1 LRPVK
6 TKPAKK
12 LPAKKQPAKEESSES
27 ESAPA
32 ILTIAVIGAGA
43 DGRAIASALAQ
54 AGYRTI
60 LEDILPGSLRQAQA
74 AIRQHLDT
82 VAVKDGAGR
91 ESANAAFA
99 RIEYA
104 LTVEQAAREADLVIE
119 CVPDEMESKLEIFTL
134 LDKVCRPHTMLA
146 CTTSTLS
153 VSDVASVTYRAER
166 CAGLHFSQNCM
177 AIVRGLLTSDETM
190 NIFAEMGRRIGVRTE
205 ERTDAEAQ
213 V

>member
-1 LRPVK
+1 M
-6 TKPAKK
+6 KPAKK
-12 LPAKKQPAKEESSES
+12 LPAEEEPSES

-32 ILTIAVIGAGA
+32 ILTIAVIGAGV

-82 VAVKDGAGR
+82 VAVKDGASR
-91 ESANAAFA
+91 ESSDAAFA

-119 CVPDEMESKLEIFTL
+119 CVPDELESKLEIFTL

-146 CTTSTLS
+146 STTSTLS

-166 CAGLHFSQNCM
+166 CAGLQFSPNCL
-177 AIVRGLLTSDETM
+177 AIVRGSLTSDETM
-190 NIFAEMGRRIGVRTE
+190 NILVEMGRKIGVRTE
-205 ERTDAEAQ
+205 QRTDAEAS

>member
-1 LRPVK
+1 MKPAKQLPVK
-6 TKPAKK
+6 TR
-12 LPAKKQPAKEESSES
+12 PAKEEPSVS

-43 DGRAIASALAQ
+43 EGRAIASALAQ

-82 VAVKDGAGR
+82 VAAKDGAGR
-91 ESANAAFA
+91 ESADAAFA

-119 CVPDEMESKLEIFTL
+119 CVPDELESKLEIFTL

-146 CTTSTLS
+146 STTSTLS

-166 CAGLHFSQNCM
+166 CVGLQFSPNCL
-177 AIVRGLLTSDETM
+177 AIVRGSLTSDETM
-190 NIFAEMGRRIGVRTE
+190 NSLVEMGRKIGVRTE
-205 ERTDAEAQ
+205 QRTDAEAS

>member
-1 LRPVK
+1 LKPVK
-6 TKPAKK
+6 TRPAG
-12 LPAKKQPAKEESSES
+12 KQPAKEESSES

-43 DGRAIASALAQ
+43 EGRAIASALAQ

-82 VAVKDGAGR
+82 VAVRNGAGR

-104 LTVEQAAREADLVIE
+104 MTVEQAAREADLVIE
-119 CVPDEMESKLEIFTL
+119 CVPDELESKLEIFTL

-153 VSDVASVTYRAER
+153 VSDVASVTYRAEK
-166 CAGLHFSQNCM
+166 CAGLQFSGGCM

-190 NIFAEMGRRIGVRTE
+190 NILVEMGRRIGVRTE
-205 ERTDAEAQ
+205 QRTDAEAK

>member
-1 LRPVK
+1 M
-6 TKPAKK
+6 KPAKK
-12 LPAKKQPAKEESSES
+12 LPVKKQPAKEEPSES

-32 ILTIAVIGAGA
+32 ILTIAVIGAGV

-82 VAVKDGAGR
+82 VAVKDGASR
-91 ESANAAFA
+91 ESADAAFA

-119 CVPDEMESKLEIFTL
+119 CVPDELESKLEIFTL

-146 CTTSTLS
+146 STTSTLS

-166 CAGLHFSQNCM
+166 CAGLQFSPNCL
-177 AIVRGLLTSDETM
+177 AIVRGSLTSDETM
-190 NIFAEMGRRIGVRTE
+190 NILVEMGRKIGVRTE
-205 ERTDAEAQ
+205 QRTDAEAS

>member
-1 LRPVK
+1 MKPVN
-6 TKPAKK
+6 K
-12 LPAKKQPAKEESSES
+12 LPAKKQPAEEPSES

-43 DGRAIASALAQ
+43 EGRAIASALAQ

-74 AIRQHLDT
+74 AIRQHLDA
-82 VAVKDGAGR
+82 VAVKDGASR
-91 ESANAAFA
+91 ESADAAFA

-119 CVPDEMESKLEIFTL
+119 CVPDELESKLEIFTL

-166 CAGLHFSQNCM
+166 CAGLQFSAGCM

-190 NIFAEMGRRIGVRTE
+190 NIFAEIGRRIGVRTE
-205 ERTDAEAQ
+205 ERTDAQ
-213 V
+213 VQV

>member
-1 LRPVK
+1 M
-6 TKPAKK
+6 KPGKET
-12 LPAKKQPAKEESSES
+12 PAS

-32 ILTIAVIGAGA
+32 IHTIAVIGAGKE
-43 DGRAIASALAQ
+43 GRAIASALAQ

-82 VAVKDGAGR
+82 AAAGGNGR
-91 ESANAAFA
+91 EEADAAFA

-119 CVPDEMESKLEIFTL
+119 CVPDELESKLEIFTL
-134 LDKVCRPHTMLA
+134 LDKVCRPHTLLA
-146 CTTSTLS
+146 STTSTLS

-166 CAGLHFSQNCM
+166 CAGLLLSQNGM
-177 AIVRGLLTSDETM
+177 GIVRGSLTSEETM
-190 NIFAEMGRRIGVRTE
+190 NIFAEIGRRIGVPTQE
-205 ERTDAEAQ
+205 LPDHP
-213 V
+213 